1 VLKRCLLLVIL
12 LGLRPLAAQEIKPEE
27 IYQRLLPSIVTL
39 HVETRAGEH
48 YVGTAFLGLADDVA
62 VTSWHVVADAR
73 KVTARFADN
82 EFVDVPGLVD
92 KDEITDLA
100 LVRLPAS
107 CRPQV
112 QINTS
117 NAPIGSRA
125 YVIGAPKG
133 YGFSIADG
141 LISQVQNVEGI
152 KQYQFSC
159 PISGGN
165 SGGPLLNQRG
175 EVIGITSWSKTD
187 AQNLNFAAPA
197 SGLCKLDPSLSLKLW
212 ADLEQSSP
220 PQTKAVDAAKSDDA
234 AKTAG
239 SENSLV
245 RFMHSLKCAAGEE
258 VTLIVKKKGRDES
271 FTFEVPAEFDGDE

>member
-1 VLKRCLLLVIL
+1 MLIRHTLVVVL

-39 HVETRAGEH
+39 HVETWAGEE
-48 YVGTAFLGLADDVA
+48 YVGTAFLGLDDDVA
-62 VTSWHVVADAR
+62 ITAWHVVADAR

-82 EFVDVPGLVD
+82 EFVDVPGVVD
-92 KDEITDLA
+92 KDERADLA
-100 LVRLPAS
+100 LVRLGAS

-133 YGFSIADG
+133 YGFSITDG
-141 LISQVQNVEGI
+141 LISQVQNLDGI

-165 SGGPLLNQRG
+165 SGGPLVN
-175 EVIGITSWSKTD
+175 
-187 AQNLNFAAPA
+187 
-197 SGLCKLDPSLSLKLW
+197 
-212 ADLEQSSP
+212 
-220 PQTKAVDAAKSDDA
+220 
-234 AKTAG
+234 
-239 SENSLV
+239 
-245 RFMHSLKCAAGEE
+245 
-258 VTLIVKKKGRDES
+258 
-271 FTFEVPAEFDGDE
+271 

>member
-1 VLKRCLLLVIL
+1 MALLA
-12 LGLRPLAAQEIKPEE
+12 LRPLAAQEIKPEE

-39 HVETRAGEH
+39 HVETRTGEQ
-48 YVGTAFLGLADDVA
+48 YVGTAFLGLAEDVA
-62 VTSWHVVADAR
+62 VTSWHVVSDAR

-92 KDEITDLA
+92 KNESADLA
-100 LVRLPAS
+100 LVRLAAS

-141 LISQVQNVEGI
+141 LISQMRNVDGI
-152 KQYQFSC
+152 KQYQVSC

-187 AQNLNFAAPA
+187 AQNLNFAVPA
-197 SGLCKLDPSLSLKLW
+197 AGLSTLDPSLRPKLW
-212 ADLEQSSP
+212 ADLNKSGP
-220 PQTKAVDAAKSDDA
+220 LQTKAVYAAKSDDA
-234 AKTAG
+234 AKTTG
-239 SENSLV
+239 SENALV
-245 RFMHSLKCAAGEE
+245 RFIHSLKSAAGEE
-258 VTLIVKKKGRDES
+258 VTLTVNKKGRKES
-271 FTFEVPAEFDGDE
+271 FTFVVPTHLASDE

>member
-1 VLKRCLLLVIL
+1 MKPTLLLAL
-12 LGLRPLAAQEIKPEE
+12 LALPSLAAQELKPEE

-39 HVETRAGEH
+39 NVETRTGEH

-62 VTSWHVVADAR
+62 VTSWHVIADAR

-82 EFVDVPGLVD
+82 EFVDVPALVD
-92 KDEITDLA
+92 KDEKTDLA
-100 LVRLPAS
+100 LVRLAAS
-107 CRPQV
+107 CRPLV
-112 QINTS
+112 QINAS

-141 LISQVQNVEGI
+141 LISQVQDVAGI
-152 KQYQFSC
+152 KQYQISC

-165 SGGPLLNQRG
+165 SGGPLVNQHG

-197 SGLCKLDPSLSLKLW
+197 SGLSTLNPSSSPKLW
-212 ADLEQSSP
+212 ADLDKSSP
-220 PQTKAVDAAKSDDA
+220 PQPTAVTAAKAGDAAKASD
-234 AKTAG
+234 
-239 SENSLV
+239 SENALV
-245 RFMHSLKCAAGEE
+245 RFIHSLQSAAGEE
-258 VTLIVKKKGRDES
+258 VTLIVKQKGRQES
-271 FTFEVPAEFDGDE
+271 FTFVVPAGLAGDE